1 MLPLRRPMQTD
12 PEPVMKNTAALSLA
26 LMLATCLLST
36 FTHAAGDP
44 EAGAKIFPRLCGGC
58 HQVGESARPGF
69 GPQLNGIIGR
79 AAGTSANYVYSDA
92 MKNSGLTWDRET
104 LIAYLKDPKG
114 VVPGTRMIFWGLSD
128 EEKVGNLLAYLQS
141 FDVDGHAPANIVQ
154 P

>member
-1 MLPLRRPMQTD
+1 
-12 PEPVMKNTAALSLA
+12 MKNSAALTLSL
-26 LMLATCLLST
+26 LLGTGLLSPLT
-36 FTHAAGDP
+36 QAAGDP

-92 MKNSGLTWDRET
+92 MKNSGLTWDRQT

-128 EEKVGNLLAYLQS
+128 EEKLNNLLAYLQTFS
-141 FDVDGHAPANIVQ
+141 Q
-154 P
+154 

>member
-1 MLPLRRPMQTD
+1 
-12 PEPVMKNTAALSLA
+12 MKNTAALSLA
-26 LMLATCLLST
+26 LMLAASLLST
-36 FTHAAGDP
+36 LTQAAGDP

-79 AAGTSANYVYSDA
+79 PAGTSANYVYSDA
-92 MKNSGLTWDRET
+92 MKNSGVTWDRET

-128 EEKVGNLLAYLQS
+128 EEKLDNLLAYLQTFS
-141 FDVDGHAPANIVQ
+141 Q
-154 P
+154 

>member
-1 MLPLRRPMQTD
+1 MQTD

-114 VVPGTRMIFWGLSD
+114 VVPGTRMIFWGLSN

>member
-1 MLPLRRPMQTD
+1 
-12 PEPVMKNTAALSLA
+12 MKFIT
-26 LMLATCLLST
+26 TLLLTLIFS
-36 FTHAAGDP
+36 ASAQAEGDA

-92 MKNSGLTWDRET
+92 MKNSGITWDRAT
-104 LIAYLKDPKG
+104 LRAYLEDPKG

-128 EEKVGNLLAYLQS
+128 EEKLNNLLAYLQRFS
-141 FDVDGHAPANIVQ
+141 AEP
-154 P
+154 

>member
-1 MLPLRRPMQTD
+1 MALTGKNKMLPLRRTMQTD
-12 PEPVMKNTAALSLA
+12 PEPSMKNTAALSLA
-26 LMLATCLLST
+26 LMLATSLLST
-36 FTHAAGDP
+36 LTHAAGDP

-79 AAGTSANYVYSDA
+79 PAGTSANYAYSNA
-92 MKNSGLTWDRET
+92 MKNSGVIWDRET

-128 EEKVGNLLAYLQS
+128 EEKLDNLLAYLQTFS
-141 FDVDGHAPANIVQ
+141 Q
-154 P
+154 